1 MVTVIVI
8 AGTLYAPDAPV
19 GRLLTRLVYWAI
31 CSVCQ
36 VRAVG
41 SSISA
46 DLTWI
51 PAHILRTPAGYNEA
65 WAPWAF
71 GSICPLCH
79 LLGPNRSEPLSIS
92 ADLAWIPA
100 LLHTYSVTHYVPAGY
115 NEASGSFCPLGD
127 LLGLPGTRPPSISAD
142 LTWIPAHILD
152 DPLRALWIQR
162 GFWLVLSTGPSAWA
176 AGYESNEIAIH
187 QC

>member
-51 PAHILRTPAGYNEA
+51 PVHMLRTPAGYNEA
-65 WAPWAF
+65 WAF

-100 LLHTYSVTHYVPAGY
+100 LLHAYSVTHYVPAGY
-115 NEASGSFCPLGD
+115 NEASGSFCPLGHP
-127 LLGLPGTRPPSISAD
+127 LGLPGTRPPSISAD
-142 LTWIPAHILD
+142 PDFVSCTHTRCPITRPSDTTRLLARFIHWAICSGRRVQDRRPSVLT
-152 DPLRALWIQR
+152 
-162 GFWLVLSTGPSAWA
+162 
-176 AGYESNEIAIH
+176 
-187 QC
+187 